1 MNVAVTENR
10 FSFAGIVLEASS
22 HFYFGTE
29 WMNNFV
35 VAVTEAHWS
44 GMESPASINT
54 AKLSICSFPIWDIFC
69 FSI

>member
-10 FSFAGIVLEASS
+10 FSSAGIVLEASS
-22 HFYFGTE
+22 QFYFSTE

-44 GMESPASINT
+44 GMESPA
-54 AKLSICSFPIWDIFC
+54 FH
-69 FSI
+69 